1 MSVLTCVL
9 RSMALPLRNTA
20 HRGRTF
26 SSKAYSK
33 THEWVDSKTGNV
45 GISHF
50 AQGELGDVVYVD
62 LPRVGS
68 TFKAG
73 DVFGSVE
80 SVKAA
85 SDVYSPVSGEI
96 AEVNDELLKNPAMIN
111 DDPEGAGWM
120 IKMKLSP
127 GAETE
132 INSMM
137 EDKDYIEFTSKH

>member
-1 MSVLTCVL
+1 MNGLTRKPEMLGFHILPSFQPSPFAPFFNICLPYMFVNADHVKPVL
-9 RSMALPLRNTA
+9 
-20 HRGRTF
+20 
-26 SSKAYSK
+26 
-33 THEWVDSKTGNV
+33 
-45 GISHF
+45 
-50 AQGELGDVVYVD
+50 QGELGDVVYVD